1 MGFFNCLK
9 NRKAQIVL
17 PAILL
22 IPTILLVIYLLFE
35 TAKLSR
41 FKIRNQFALDSAA
54 FIELTSYSNFL
65 NAVAYVNGAFPFRVF
80 RENMMVPIEKD
91 DSAFDGPSPITYYD
105 LFYQAGAFPAMGEGD
120 VNANPKESAGR
131 WELKYME
138 APADDKDTLEAG
150 LGRPKNWN
158 TENPKASEDIEYG
171 LNKKE
176 LVEHYNYVFLIQD
189 EESSQGQGQ
198 QGQNNNNNNSNNNDQ
213 DEDSG
218 IMAPITL
225 YIAVYKMFEN
235 IYESQKKVYERLT
248 EGGEFFRKSFYY
260 NSSSCKLSQC
270 GKEGVGAFKD
280 YNLELDTLR
289 LNKMAWFYKAKDL
302 ASGYTSG
309 VEKLLFDVSNEKYK
323 KFMPL
328 YQFSYLTKNTR
339 SKMKKLYTGVDI
351 REPIVPPDNY
361 FRVNVKKY
369 AKKLHVRAALQ
380 CTSEDNNCVWPNPTP
395 KYQVRLFP

>member
-1 MGFFNCLK
+1 MGLFNCLRNK
-9 NRKAQIVL
+9 KAQIVL

-41 FKIRNQFALDSAA
+41 FKIRSQFALDSAA

-80 RENMMVPIEKD
+80 RENMRDTVQKGNPE
-91 DSAFDGPSPITYYD
+91 AEGPDTITYYD
-105 LFYQAGAFPAMGEGD
+105 LFYQAGAFPAMGEGNL
-120 VNANPKESAGR
+120 NANPKESAGR
-131 WELKYME
+131 WELKYKE
-138 APADDKDTLEAG
+138 APSDNSDDITLG
-150 LGRPKNWN
+150 RGRPKNWN
-158 TENPKASEDIEYG
+158 TDNPKASESTEYG
-171 LNKKE
+171 LNSRD
-176 LVEHYNYVFLIQD
+176 LVENYDYFFLMKD
-189 EESSQGQGQ
+189 EESGSSQGG
-198 QGQNNNNNNSNNNDQ
+198 NNNDN
-213 DEDSG
+213 EEETG

-248 EGGEFFRKSFYY
+248 DGGEFFRKSFYY

-270 GKEGVGAFKD
+270 GKEGVKAFKD
-280 YNLELDTLR
+280 YSLELESVR
-289 LNKMAWFYKAKDL
+289 LDKMAWYYKAKDL
-302 ASGYTSG
+302 SSGYTSG
-309 VEKLLFDVSNEKYK
+309 VEKLLFETSNEKYK

-339 SKMKKLYTGVDI
+339 NKVKKMYTGLDI
-351 REPIVPPDNY
+351 REPIIPPDNY
-361 FRVNVKKY
+361 FRVNVKRY
-369 AKKLHVRAALQ
+369 AQKLHVKAAIQ
-380 CTSEDNNCVWPNPTP
+380 CTNESNNCVWPNPTP